1 MDEAYALPDTTEG
14 SDAVNERLGT
24 VRIAPQVLAT
34 IARLAALEVEGV
46 VRMHRDLGEDVGR
59 LFKGLVGGEGVSVDV
74 IDDAVTVHLSL
85 VGAPDVNLYKVGRQ
99 VQARVARAVT
109 DMVGMPVLAVNVH
122 FVEIELPA
130 AQVQ

>member
-1 MDEAYALPDTTEG
+1 MDGAYALPDNLVDSNEE
-14 SDAVNERLGT
+14 NERLGT

-46 VRMHRDLGEDVGR
+46 LRTHRDLGEDVDR
-59 LFKGLVGGEGVSVDV
+59 LFKGLAGGEGVSIDV
-74 IDDAVTVHLSL
+74 IDDAVTVNLSL
-85 VGAPDVNLYKVGRQ
+85 VGAPNVNLYEAGRKVQ
-99 VQARVARAVT
+99 SRVARAIT

-130 AQVQ
+130 EQ